1 MVVFGL
7 SLQDHNYYNQYPEW
21 IIKHVFIRMGGKK
34 MRQLKSTYSYIN
46 YNETTVSLKKK
57 KKRGKEP
64 KSVGWAQE
72 HASPHAPAARNML

>member
-1 MVVFGL
+1 M
-7 SLQDHNYYNQYPEW
+7 NNKTCIYKN
-21 IIKHVFIRMGGKK
+21 GGEK